1 MIKIIWLLN
10 LGEDSARVDSNAY
23 KSKIQRIKCKNQMY
37 HVTNVFHMYRFFIL
51 CILLFNFIMRHK
63 SLCSLS
69 FSHTYTYAL
78 LFADNPVL
86 CDAGLADLTVALEV
100 NHAKVYG
107 VGSDCPTTTTL
118 APPTA
123 VELTSALPL
132 PPLPPT
138 LLLAAA
144 AAASGGNVSFA
155 ATLE

>member
-1 MIKIIWLLN
+1 MSRGKPL
-10 LGEDSARVDSNAY
+10 Y
-23 KSKIQRIKCKNQMY
+23 
-37 HVTNVFHMYRFFIL
+37 
-51 CILLFNFIMRHK
+51 
-63 SLCSLS
+63 
-69 FSHTYTYAL
+69 SHIHAL

-107 VGSDCPTTTTL
+107 VGSDCPTTTTSV
-118 APPTA
+118 PPTA
-123 VELTSALPL
+123 VELTSALP
-132 PPLPPT
+132 PAPLPPT

>member
-1 MIKIIWLLN
+1 MCEML
-10 LGEDSARVDSNAY
+10 
-23 KSKIQRIKCKNQMY
+23 
-37 HVTNVFHMYRFFIL
+37 
-51 CILLFNFIMRHK
+51 
-63 SLCSLS
+63 
-69 FSHTYTYAL
+69 
-78 LFADNPVL
+78 ADNPVL

-107 VGSDCPTTTTL
+107 VANNCPTSSTTTSE
-118 APPTA
+118 PT
-123 VELTSALPL
+123 PL

>member
-1 MIKIIWLLN
+1 
-10 LGEDSARVDSNAY
+10 
-23 KSKIQRIKCKNQMY
+23 
-37 HVTNVFHMYRFFIL
+37 MYRVICFTCTDFLFFASYCSTSSCGRSPYAL
-51 CILLFNFIMRHK
+51 YL
-63 SLCSLS
+63 SL
-69 FSHTYTYAL
+69 SHTYTYAL
-78 LFADNPVL
+78 LFVDNPVL

-123 VELTSALPL
+123 VELTSALPSA
-132 PPLPPT
+132 PLPPT